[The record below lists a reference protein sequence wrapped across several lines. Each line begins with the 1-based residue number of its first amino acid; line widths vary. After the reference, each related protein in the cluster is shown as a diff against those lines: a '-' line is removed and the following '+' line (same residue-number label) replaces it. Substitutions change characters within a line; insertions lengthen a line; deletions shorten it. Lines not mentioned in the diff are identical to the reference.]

1 MKKYIG
7 LVMAIITLS
16 ALVGCSKQAGQ
27 EEHTAKIALVHT
39 LTGVGDKGM
48 NDLALNGL
56 QMAES
61 ELGIEFTNVEPK
73 EISDFEIMLNE
84 LANTGE
90 YDLIISLSVEQKDA
104 LEKIAENYPEQKFYA
119 NSYVLE
125 GDNIACSDLV
135 WEEFIFTS
143 GYING
148 KLTTS
153 GAYENLNGDPTIGLI
168 YAVDTP
174 VQTMPAAGYVA
185 GAKLA
190 NPDIEVLQGVVGDY
204 QDISRAKELAI
215 GQYGAGADIIQV
227 FAGKAGVG
235 VLTAAAESDLYATGV
250 AVNQNT
256 IEPDHIPYSTMNL
269 IDVAIYN
276 QIKAIVDGNWEP
288 GTAYLGI
295 ETGQFKTETEGSNLE
310 VPKEILEEAEAL
322 EEKVVSGEIVIPKT
336 MDEMDSFVAEY
347 CK

>member
-1 MKKYIG
+1 M
-7 LVMAIITLS
+7 
-16 ALVGCSKQAGQ
+16 
-27 EEHTAKIALVHT
+27 
-39 LTGVGDKGM
+39 
-48 NDLALNGL
+48 
-56 QMAES
+56 
-61 ELGIEFTNVEPK
+61 
-73 EISDFEIMLNE
+73 
-84 LANTGE
+84 
-90 YDLIISLSVEQKDA
+90 
-104 LEKIAENYPEQKFYA
+104 
-119 NSYVLE
+119 
-125 GDNIACSDLV
+125 
-135 WEEFIFTS
+135 
-143 GYING
+143 
-148 KLTTS
+148 
-153 GAYENLNGDPTIGLI
+153 
-168 YAVDTP
+168 
-174 VQTMPAAGYVA
+174 
-185 GAKLA
+185 
-190 NPDIEVLQGVVGDY
+190 LQGVVGDY